1 MDTKVKIRREADAD
15 FNLSGVNHLPE
26 EDDLI
31 GALSGRMS
39 QNSLRSEENYSGAL
53 FSTQTVS
60 GTPPQTKKIESQ
72 TSFVGFISPRRNSFR
87 PSCSSDDRVEL
98 VDVSMASSPQDEA
111 SSIPVPELP
120 LSHRGGNILIFLIIS
135 IHTTS

>member
-1 MDTKVKIRREADAD
+1 MEQDLPDIPPGVDTPEPDDFSTLPDILINEADAD

-60 GTPPQTKKIESQ
+60 GTPPQDKKIESQ
-72 TSFVGFISPRRNSFR
+72 TSFVGFISPRRNS
-87 PSCSSDDRVEL
+87 S
-98 VDVSMASSPQDEA
+98 
-111 SSIPVPELP
+111 LP
-120 LSHRGGNILIFLIIS
+120 LVVWPHLLKMKLQAFQYLSCH
-135 IHTTS
+135 